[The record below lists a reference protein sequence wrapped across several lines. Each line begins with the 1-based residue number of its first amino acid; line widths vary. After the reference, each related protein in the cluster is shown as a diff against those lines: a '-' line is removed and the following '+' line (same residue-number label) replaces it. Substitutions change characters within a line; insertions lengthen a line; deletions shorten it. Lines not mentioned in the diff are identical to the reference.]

1 MRKRYKIGFTA
12 GVFDL
17 LHKGHLNILKRA
29 KEYCETLVV
38 AITTDDLCKERKGC
52 YPAIR
57 FKDRCDQVLKTG
69 NPVLR

>member
-17 LHKGHLNILKRA
+17 LHEGHLNILTRA

-38 AITTDDLCKERKGC
+38 AVTTDDLCKERKGLSRV
-52 YPAIR
+52 PINGN
-57 FKDRCDQVLKTG
+57 LKK
-69 NPVLR
+69 LRNRPP

>member
-29 KEYCETLVV
+29 GVLS
-38 AITTDDLCKERKGC
+38 RH
-52 YPAIR
+52 PFQR
-57 FKDRCDQVLKTG
+57 QV
-69 NPVLR
+69 

>member
-38 AITTDDLCKERKGC
+38 AITTDDL
-52 YPAIR
+52 
-57 FKDRCDQVLKTG
+57 
-69 NPVLR
+69 